1 MLKAIATP
9 EMKTRLAQMGG
20 EPIPAR
26 GADFWKFFNEDV
38 ERYAGLV
45 REGKVKPIQ

>member
-1 MLKAIATP
+1 
-9 EMKTRLAQMGG
+9 MKGRLEQLGG

-26 GADFWKFFNEDV
+26 AADFWKFFNADV
-38 ERYAGLV
+38 ERYAQLV